1 MTESEFQEF
10 LITVGYRYNK
20 KSQSAFNSFE
30 GFHTI
35 IEFRTSENRYAIR
48 LSAMTEDQDSLDAKI
63 KEFASENKDFV
74 SRAFYKKHM
83 INISIKMSVDS
94 EIDRERLKKAASFMM
109 GLCKSDLI
117 TPVCIVC
124 SRNRKTGLYVV
135 GQELMPICE
144 RCIVRKRRQYEHRRD
159 MFDKKTQNMP
169 AGILGA
175 VFGAALGAS
184 VYVLIYQIF
193 SFWGIPAGLIAAC
206 CFGGFVVTGERA
218 TKLSAVV
225 CGAISFLFFLAAEY
239 MALVAGMSILIE
251 HEGGGIAVTEAME
264 MTNISLTDI
273 SYLKAILLE
282 IAVGSAVMIAVGV
295 VYFLKRML
303 TRPLKISKNIL

>member
-10 LITVGYRYNK
+10 MITVGYRYNEK
-20 KSQSAFNSFE
+20 TKSAFNSFE
-30 GFHTI
+30 GFKTI
-35 IEFRTSENRYAIR
+35 IEFSQKDNKYFLRVKAGTDDLKTLSRKLKNYAAAHKNHVTKAKYSDRYIKISIR
-48 LSAMTEDQDSLDAKI
+48 MTIDSDIDKNELKQLVHFMTEMFKSGMI
-63 KEFASENKDFV
+63 KP
-74 SRAFYKKHM
+74 
-83 INISIKMSVDS
+83 
-94 EIDRERLKKAASFMM
+94 
-109 GLCKSDLI
+109 LCA
-117 TPVCIVC
+117 VC
-124 SRNRKTGLYVV
+124 SRERKTGLYVV

-239 MALVAGMSILIE
+239 MALAAGMSILIE